1 MKEKDRIILSK
12 KGIAKEQ
19 ALADNILPMSK
30 LIKPIDTENVRSF
43 IGHAMSNVI
52 VNDVVWLH
60 LNKRLKYCHRTKRRR
75 YEMELNRRVNI
86 H

>member
-1 MKEKDRIILSK
+1 MTGIIECTIILSK
-12 KGIAKEQ
+12 KGKAKEQ

-52 VNDVVWLH
+52 VNDVKICNH
-60 LNKRLKYCHRTKRRR
+60 P
-75 YEMELNRRVNI
+75 
-86 H
+86 